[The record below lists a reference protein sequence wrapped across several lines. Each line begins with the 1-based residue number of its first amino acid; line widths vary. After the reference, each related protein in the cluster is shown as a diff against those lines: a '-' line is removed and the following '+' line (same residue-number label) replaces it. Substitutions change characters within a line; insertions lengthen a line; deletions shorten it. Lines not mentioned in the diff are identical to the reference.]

1 MSSLT
6 LTLLRFGFLLALWI
20 FIAIVITV
28 LRRDL
33 LMQQS
38 TAPAYRLQPQQTR
51 KERRALARAERER
64 PRRLV
69 IIKGPGSGQTLDL
82 IDDIITMG
90 RAADSKIVLTDEY
103 CSNRHARLV
112 RRADGRWLLEDMGST
127 NGTFVQE
134 RKITGPTVVG
144 IGEAIRVGR
153 TEMELRR

>member
-20 FIAIVITV
+20 FIAVIISV

-33 LMQQS
+33 LMQQA
-38 TAPAYRLQPQQTR
+38 TAPAFRLQRQETR

-69 IIKGPGSGQTLDL
+69 IVKGPESGKSLDL
-82 IDDIITMG
+82 IDDIITFG
-90 RAADSKIVLTDEY
+90 RSEDSRVVLSDEY
-103 CSNRHARLV
+103 CSNRHARMV

-127 NGTFVQE
+127 NGTFVHE
-134 RKITGPTVVG
+134 RKVSGPTVIA
-144 IGEAIRVGR
+144 IGDPIRMGR
-153 TEMELRR
+153 TEIELRR

>member
-20 FIAIVITV
+20 FIAVIISV

-33 LMQQS
+33 LLQQA
-38 TAPAYRLQPQQTR
+38 TAPAYRLQRQQTR

-69 IIKGPGSGQTLDL
+69 ITKGSGSGSTLDL
-82 IDDIITMG
+82 IEDVITFG
-90 RAADSKIVLTDEY
+90 RADDSRVVLADEY

-127 NGTFVQE
+127 NGTFLNE
-134 RKITGPTVVG
+134 RKVTGPTVVG
-144 IGEAIRVGR
+144 IGEAIRMGR
-153 TEMELRR
+153 TEIELRR